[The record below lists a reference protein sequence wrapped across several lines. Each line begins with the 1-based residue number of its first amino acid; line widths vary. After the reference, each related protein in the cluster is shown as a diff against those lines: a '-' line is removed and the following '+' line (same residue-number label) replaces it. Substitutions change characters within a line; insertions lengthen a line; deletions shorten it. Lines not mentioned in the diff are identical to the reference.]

1 MSLTDSTIMRGRTC
15 AEFAIVVAALGA
27 SLIAGPEIAA
37 LGAAYVLITDA
48 GGPATTKCADRM
60 V

>member
-37 LGAAYVLITDA
+37 LGATYVLITDA
-48 GGPATTKCADRM
+48 VGPVTTKCADRM

>member
-1 MSLTDSTIMRGRTC
+1 MRGRTC

>member
-1 MSLTDSTIMRGRTC
+1 MRGRTC

-37 LGAAYVLITDA
+37 LGATYVLITDA
-48 GGPATTKCADRM
+48 VGPVTTKCADRM